1 MKRWERAAVF
11 GVAALLF
18 ATTGNVGSAG
28 SVPVFAQQTTAGQ
41 TTVQTASQQGVLQYL
56 YLEEQIELPKE
67 DQKILVQLV
76 PRTQMPQT
84 AQLKYHIVETGEVK
98 TIDAVQIQE
107 NMFLF
112 APEPKTDRQKQ
123 LLELTLQPQT
133 IVLDS
138 VTWTEGDTR
147 YRFDFAKLAQE
158 ISYTTA
164 KQETEDTSVLYTN
177 NGQSVLI
184 PVEEE
189 TKDTATDDM
198 TRIVQRIEAAVSTQG
213 TEQEETE
220 QKPEQET
227 ESETTQTPENEQQN
241 AETTQP
247 TEEPT
252 EDQQDT
258 QTSENPTNS
267 ENSTIAVQ
275 DEITYTGGELFADVK
290 SSNWFYPSVSYVMNK
305 GLMTGMMDGNFAPSG
320 MVNRAQFAV
329 ILYRMEGAPAVDAV
343 SAYTDVPN
351 DAFYTK
357 AMLWAEQEGLLSGVD
372 ATTMQPQAEIT
383 REQMVSV
390 LYRYAQNK
398 GFDTS
403 KKADLSVY
411 ADGTQVSDF
420 AKEAMAWAV
429 GTGLISGEGE
439 QKLLRPQDAT
449 NRAVCAAMITH
460 FCETY
465 LPNTYPNIP
474 IYATVETITIGAAD
488 PNTGDFNITVSDMNT
503 TMEVVQVEAVLY
515 CEGHPQD
522 RVLRVMQK
530 QDADTYTATDSVK
543 NHKMQYGTYQVQVYV
558 TLSNG
563 IRILAGTQS
572 AQITGS
578 EAQMRISKNINA
590 VYDEVGTD
598 LYACYQWVAQN
609 VSYKKLPIPLEPPAG
624 YTADQWYAIQAFEQ
638 RQGNCFCYAGAFYH
652 LAKAL
657 GYDVRYVEGK
667 VAMAAGGNG
676 PHGWVEITID
686 GATYICDPDMQR
698 EAPRHNFYM
707 QPVGS
712 PVIQYIR

>member
-1 MKRWERAAVF
+1 MKRWERAAVC

-18 ATTGNVGSAG
+18 ATTGNIGSVGN
-28 SVPVFAQQTTAGQ
+28 VPVFAQQTTAD
-41 TTVQTASQQGVLQYL
+41 QTAGQQSVLQYL
-56 YLEEQIELPKE
+56 YLEEQIELAKE

-76 PRTQMPQT
+76 PREQMPQT
-84 AQLKYHIVETGEVK
+84 AQLQYHIAQTGEKK
-98 TIDAVQIQE
+98 TADAVQIKE
-107 NMFLF
+107 NALLF
-112 APEPKTDRQKQ
+112 VPEPKTEQQKRT
-123 LLELTLQPQT
+123 LELTLQPQT

-138 VTWTEGDTR
+138 VMWIENGTR
-147 YRFDFAKLAQE
+147 YRFDFAKLGKE
-158 ISYTTA
+158 ISYATA
-164 KQETEDTSVLYTN
+164 KEETEDTSVVYTE
-177 NGQSVLI
+177 NGQGTVI
-184 PVEEE
+184 PAAAEE
-189 TKDTATDDM
+189 TEPTDADDI
-198 TRIVQRIEAAVSTQG
+198 TRITQRIETALSVDDGQQQEAVPEQRPEQETATTPEVSE
-213 TEQEETE
+213 TEGIEETE
-220 QKPEQET
+220 QT
-227 ESETTQTPENEQQN
+227 AQTAQNEQQD
-241 AETTQP
+241 ETVQP
-247 TEEPT
+247 P
-252 EDQQDT
+252 QV
-258 QTSENPTNS
+258 SENHTV
-267 ENSTIAVQ
+267 AVH

-290 SSNWFYPSVSYVMNK
+290 ASNWFYPSVSYVMNK
-305 GLMTGMMDGNFAPSG
+305 GLMTGMMDGNFAPS
-320 MVNRAQFAV
+320 VAVTRAQFAV
-329 ILYRMEGAPAVDAV
+329 ILYRMEDTPAVETV
-343 SAYTDVPN
+343 SSYADVPN

-357 AMLWAEQEGLLSGVD
+357 AILWAEQEGLLSGVD
-372 ATTMQPQAEIT
+372 ADTMQPQSEIT

-390 LYRYAQNK
+390 LYRYAQEK

-403 KKADLSVY
+403 KKADLSAY
-411 ADGTQVSDF
+411 TDAAQVSDF

-429 GTGLISGEGE
+429 GTGLIAGEGE
-439 QKLLRPQDAT
+439 QKLLHPQDAAS
-449 NRAVCAAMITH
+449 RAVCAAMITH

-474 IYATVETITIGAAD
+474 IYVQVENIAVSAAD
-488 PNTGDFNITVSDMNT
+488 PTSGSFSVTVSGINA
-503 TMEVVQVEAVLY
+503 TMQVVQVEAALY

-522 RVLRVMQK
+522 RVLRVMQM
-530 QDADTYTATDSVK
+530 QDAETYTTTDTVA

-590 VYDEVGTD
+590 VYDQVGTD

-638 RQGNCFCYAGAFYH
+638 RKGNCFCYAGAFYH

-667 VAMAAGGNG
+667 VAMAAGGYG

-707 QPVGS
+707 QPVNS
-712 PVIQYIR
+712 PVIRYIR